1 MKKIDYWT
9 FAILLIIISS
19 LSFLSCQTSGG
30 AQSLSVGESSKIDRL
45 IKSMTLEEKIGQLFI
60 VEVRNGGTG
69 SYINGVAIGPAT
81 KQFHQDINPGGY
93 ILFAANCVTPYQT
106 KALINDLNINSK
118 IPPFIAVDEEGGIVA
133 RVGNNPAM
141 GIRRL
146 PSPQKIGNTGDS
158 VNAYTAG
165 LLIGEYLYKLGF
177 NFDLAPVADV
187 NTNPYNPIIG
197 TRAFSSDPDVVA
209 EMASAFNQGLRRQQ
223 IIGAFKHFP
232 GHGDSFVDT
241 HDAIDRR
248 PYGMDRLL
256 AVELKPF
263 KKGIDT
269 GADAILTAHIA
280 FPLITG
286 NTLPA
291 TLSPYFLT
299 TLLRKRFN
307 YKGLI
312 ITDSLKMGAITRNW
326 SDSRAALIS
335 FQAGSDILLIPGN
348 LWRIRAEF
356 LRAVKSGELSEER
369 IDQSLHRIL
378 SVKYRYG
385 IIDGERK
392 DKAPLPVS
400 KEERDRFFSAVK

>member
-1 MKKIDYWT
+1 MKNLDRLTIV
-9 FAILLIIISS
+9 FLLILISGIS
-19 LSFLSCQTSGG
+19 LYSCQTSEKST
-30 AQSLSVGESSKIDRL
+30 SLDVADGLKIDE
-45 IKSMTLEEKIGQLFI
+45 IINSMTLEEKIGQLFI
-60 VEVRNGGTG
+60 VEVRNGGTN
-69 SYINGVAIGPAT
+69 SYINGATIDSVT
-81 KQFHQDINPGGY
+81 KQFYQEIKPGGY
-93 ILFAANCVTPYQT
+93 IFFGANCISPYQT
-106 KALINDLNINSK
+106 KALINGFNANSK

-133 RVGNNPAM
+133 RIGNNPAM

-158 VNAYTAG
+158 KYAYTAG

-177 NFDLAPVADV
+177 NFNLAPVADV
-187 NTNPYNPIIG
+187 NTNPHNPIIG
-197 TRAFSSDPDVVA
+197 TRAFSSDPNVVA
-209 EMASAFNQGLRRQQ
+209 KMASAFNKGLRKQN
-223 IIGAFKHFP
+223 IIGAYKHFP

-241 HDAIDRR
+241 HDAIDCR
-248 PYGMDRLL
+248 PYGMERLL

-280 FPLITG
+280 YPNITG

-312 ITDSLKMGAITRNW
+312 ITDSLRMGAITKNW
-326 SDSRAALIS
+326 SDSTAALIS

-348 LWRIRAEF
+348 LLAIRAEF
-356 LRAVKSGELSEER
+356 IRALESGELTEER
-369 IDQSLHRIL
+369 IDQSLYRIL

-385 IIDGERK
+385 IIDGKRR
-392 DKAPLPVS
+392 DQAPFPVS
-400 KEERDRFFSAVK
+400 KTESDRFFKAVN